1 MNPSSQLLL
10 EQAIHAFQT
19 GHIDRADSIL
29 KKILL
34 TDNKNLTALHL
45 LGLIRATQSN
55 FKEATD
61 LLSKAALIDP
71 QDAFIQYNLA
81 KALVDSG
88 DIKGSI
94 PHHKMTVE
102 LSPHNP
108 DAWLN
113 YGKTVSNL
121 KQHEEA
127 ISYYD
132 KAISLNPNYAEAWS
146 NKGISLRELK
156 RYEEAITHYEKALSL
171 NPNNPEAWGNK
182 ALTLESIGDHSQSAI

>member
-1 MNPSSQLLL
+1 
-10 EQAIHAFQT
+10 
-19 GHIDRADSIL
+19 
-29 KKILL
+29 
-34 TDNKNLTALHL
+34 LHL

-171 NPNNPEAWGNK
+171 KPNNPEAWGNNWVDRAAVAGSK
-182 ALTLESIGDHSQSAI
+182 GVCLTVSTIQSKVVQSKVVPKINIPVSILGQTDLRSWFT